1 VDVCSSQK
9 RDRIMKTQNV
19 WPEFGQKVRAKL
31 PSFTALRRAVLVL
44 WMLMH
49 RRPKILQPSNLYQGC
64 NECPLDVF
72 IDCLVNNKL
81 ERLIKSGEASQKELA
96 EAWEKLFIEYCDLS
110 GDKNIKHLIHL
121 SKNIGYLQ
129 CRILAARLCVYV
141 LSNRKSD
148 VCIEQLKLMG
158 FNGNFNEAS
167 IADDLKSVI
176 ATVKSFEIDLQRKAL
191 EYEKL
196 VNEGGK
202 SKLESGYFDNMLVDL
217 SKFMGY
223 RLKKNELTVNEFMVI
238 KSKYQK
244 EMELLSNNPRN
255 KSAEGQKH

>member
-1 VDVCSSQK
+1 
-9 RDRIMKTQNV
+9 MKTQNV
-19 WPEFGQKVRAKL
+19 WPKFGQKVRAKL
-31 PSFTALRRAVLVL
+31 PSFTALRRAFTLS
-44 WMLMH
+44 WITTA
-49 RRPKILQPSNLYQGC
+49 PKPKQSPRSNLYQDC

-72 IDCLVNNKL
+72 IDCLINHKL
-81 ERLIKSGEASQKELA
+81 ERLIKSGEASQKELS

-110 GDKNIKHLIHL
+110 GDKNMKHLIHL

-129 CRILAARLCVYV
+129 CRILAAQLCVYV

-148 VCIEQLKLMG
+148 ACVEQLKLMG

-191 EYEKL
+191 EYEKI

-202 SKLESGYFDNMLVDL
+202 AKLESSYFDNMLVDL
-217 SKFMGY
+217 SKFMGF
-223 RLKKNELTVNEFMVI
+223 RLKKNELTVNEFMSI

-244 EMELLSNNPRN
+244 EMELLQNNPP
-255 KSAEGQKH
+255 KKISESKHY